1 MNLQPPESWIRAL
14 TELIRKT
21 STELAPDIVA
31 ALAAGRAA
39 ETPNCRAATTLGTI
53 LDNAALAAETCVPMC
68 QDTGTLTFWFDVPR
82 GTDHWLLE
90 EAARQAVRNA
100 TANGWLRLNVI
111 DVPSG
116 AQVSDNV
123 AEENPSIHIEQRDVD
138 TISAHLLMKGGG
150 SENLSAQY
158 SLPDAALGAGRDL
171 EGVRRCLL
179 DAVWRAQGNGCA
191 PGILGVCVGGDRA
204 NGYAKAK
211 AQLLR
216 TLDDASPD
224 PVLAELERRVLHE
237 ANTLGIGP
245 MGLGG
250 ATTLL
255 GVKVATLPRLPASYF
270 VSVAYGCWACRR
282 GCAALEGSGFRVQDK
297 T

>member
-1 MNLQPPESWIRAL
+1 MNFQPPEPWIRTLA
-14 TELIRKT
+14 ELIRKT
-21 STELAPDIVA
+21 STELPADIVA
-31 ALAAGRAA
+31 TLAAGQAT
-39 ETPNCRAATTLGTI
+39 ETPGCRAATTLGTI
-53 LDNAALAAETCVPMC
+53 LDNATLAAETCVPMC
-68 QDTGTLTFWFDVPR
+68 QDTGTLTFWFEAPR
-82 GTDHWLLE
+82 RTDHRLLE
-90 EAARQAVRNA
+90 EAARQAVRDA

-123 AEENPSIHIEQRDVD
+123 AEGNPSIHIEQRDVD
-138 TISAHLLMKGGG
+138 AISVRLLMKGGG
-150 SENLSAQY
+150 CENMNIQY
-158 SLPDAALGAGRDL
+158 SLPDASLGAGRDL

-216 TLDDASPD
+216 TLDDAAPD
-224 PVLAELERRVLHE
+224 PALAELERRVLRE

-282 GCAALEGSGFRVQDK
+282 GIAALKVEI
-297 T
+297 

>member
-1 MNLQPPESWIRAL
+1 MNLQPPEHWIKAL
-14 TELIRKT
+14 AELIRKT
-21 STELAPDIVA
+21 STELPADIVA
-31 ALAAGRAA
+31 ALADGRAA
-39 ETPNCRAATTLGTI
+39 ETPGCRAATTLGTI
-53 LDNAALAAETCVPMC
+53 LDNATLAAGTCVPMC
-68 QDTGTLTFWFDVPR
+68 QDTGTLTFWFAAPPGV
-82 GTDHWLLE
+82 DHRLLE

-150 SENLSAQY
+150 SENMSAQY

-216 TLDDASPD
+216 TLDDVSPD
-224 PVLAELERRVLHE
+224 AALAALERRVLCE

-282 GCAALEGSGFRVQDK
+282 GSAMLEV
-297 T
+297 

>member
-1 MNLQPPESWIRAL
+1 MNLKPPKPWIQAL
-14 TELIRKT
+14 AELIRKT
-21 STELAPDIVA
+21 STELPADIVA
-31 ALAAGRAA
+31 ALADGRAA
-39 ETPNCRAATTLGTI
+39 ETPGSRADATLGTI
-53 LDNAALAAETCVPMC
+53 LDNADLAARTGVPLC
-68 QDTGTLTFWFDVPR
+68 QDTGTLAFWFEAPV
-82 GTDHWLLE
+82 GTDHRLLE
-90 EAARQAVRNA
+90 ASARQAVREA
-100 TANGWLRLNVI
+100 TAKGWLRLNVI

-116 AQVSDNV
+116 SQIADNV
-123 AEENPSIHIEQRDVD
+123 APGNPAIHIEQTDADAIR
-138 TISAHLLMKGGG
+138 AQLLMKGGG
-150 SENLSAQY
+150 SENMSAQY
-158 SLPDAALGAGRDL
+158 SLPDASLGAGRDL
-171 EGVRRCLL
+171 DGARRCLL

-191 PGILGVCVGGDRA
+191 PGILGVCIGGDRA
-204 NGYAKAK
+204 NGHAKAK

-224 PVLAELERRVLHE
+224 PAIAELERRVLHD

-270 VSVAYGCWACRR
+270 VTIAYGCWACRR
-282 GCAALEGSGFRVQDK
+282 GSLKFE

>member
-1 MNLQPPESWIRAL
+1 MNPQAL
-14 TELIRKT
+14 ARCTATLAELIRRT
-21 STELAPDIVA
+21 STELPADIAA

-39 ETPNCRAATTLGTI
+39 EAPGDRADATLGTI
-53 LDNAALAAETCVPMC
+53 LDNAALAATRTVPMC

-82 GTDHWLLE
+82 GSDARFYG
-90 EAARQAVRNA
+90 EAAREAVRIA
-100 TANGWLRLNVI
+100 TAKGWLRLNVI

-116 AQVSDNV
+116 AQIADNV
-123 AEENPSIHIEQRDVD
+123 AEGNPTIHIAQRDVAQA
-138 TISAHLLMKGGG
+138 TAHLLMKGGG
-150 SENLSAQY
+150 SENMSVQY
-158 SLPDAALGAGRDL
+158 SLPDTTLGAGRDL

-191 PGILGVCVGGDRA
+191 PGILGVCIGGDRA
-204 NGYAKAK
+204 NGFEKAK
-211 AQLLR
+211 EQLLR
-216 TLDDASPD
+216 ALDDVAPD
-224 PVLAELERRVLHE
+224 PSLAELERRVLRE
-237 ANTLGIGP
+237 ANALGIGP

-270 VSVAYGCWACRR
+270 VTVAYGCWACRR
-282 GCAALEGSGFRVQDK
+282 GSAALEGYSTSDSP

>member
-1 MNLQPPESWIRAL
+1 MNLQPPETWITTLA
-14 TELIRKT
+14 ELIRKT
-21 STELAPDIVA
+21 STELPADIVA
-31 ALAAGRAA
+31 ALASGRVG
-39 ETPNCRAATTLGTI
+39 ETPGCRAVTTLDTI
-53 LDNAALAAETCVPMC
+53 LDNATLAAETCVPMC
-68 QDTGTLTFWFDVPR
+68 QDTGTLTFWFVVPR
-82 GTDHWLLE
+82 GTDHLLLE
-90 EAARQAVRNA
+90 EATREAVRMA
-100 TANGWLRLNVI
+100 TVNGWLRLNVI

-116 AQVSDNV
+116 DPIADNV
-123 AEENPSIHIEQRDVD
+123 ADGNPSIHIEQRDVD
-138 TISAHLLMKGGG
+138 TITAHLLMKGGG
-150 SENLSAQY
+150 CENMNIQY
-158 SLPDAALGAGRDL
+158 SLPDSSVGAGRDL

-191 PGILGVCVGGDRA
+191 PGILGVCIGGDRA
-204 NGYAKAK
+204 NGYEKAK

-216 TLDDASPD
+216 TLDDASSAPA
-224 PVLAELERRVLHE
+224 LAELEQHVLRE

-282 GCAALEGSGFRVQDK
+282 GSATLE
-297 T
+297 